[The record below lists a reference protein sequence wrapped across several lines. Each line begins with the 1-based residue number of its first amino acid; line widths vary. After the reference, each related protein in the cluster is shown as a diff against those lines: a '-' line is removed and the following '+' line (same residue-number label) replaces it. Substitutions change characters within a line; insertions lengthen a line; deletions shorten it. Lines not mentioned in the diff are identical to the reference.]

1 MRPRVFAMS
10 VSPDRVV
17 CPRCGVNNFA
27 TQAACWKCGAAL
39 APAPGGRA
47 AGVPLVAPPSPHPAA
62 PMPVSAADPAIANWA
77 AVALALLFPWV
88 AVPAGLVFLMLDD
101 RRKIQLGKIT
111 LIWAVLATVLHILV
125 TAWLLREAVGQLRGL
140 LPSPPGRSQ
149 PRPDT
154 PVPPIEF
161 PGLNR

>member
-1 MRPRVFAMS
+1 
-10 VSPDRVV
+10 
-17 CPRCGVNNFA
+17 VNNFA

-39 APAPGGRA
+39 SATPASGRA
-47 AGVPLVAPPSPHPAA
+47 AAVPPATPSSSPL
-62 PMPVSAADPAIANWA
+62 PVTNADPAIADWA

-101 RRKIQLGKIT
+101 RRKIQLGKLT
-111 LIWAVLATVLHILV
+111 LIWGVLATVLHLFV
-125 TAWLLREAVGQLRGL
+125 TAWLVREAVSQVRGL
-140 LPSPPGRSQ
+140 LPAPPGRSQ

-161 PGLNR
+161 PGLNQ